1 MSVPIDG
8 IHQWHGGGAS
18 GILMK
23 QKSLKRR
30 YKRLQELL
38 VEARKNAGLS
48 QEAVAERIGQPQS
61 VVSKIES
68 GVRRLDVIEFMIV
81 MEAIDSDP
89 VDFIKK
95 LK

>member
-1 MSVPIDG
+1 MR
-8 IHQWHGGGAS
+8 
-18 GILMK
+18 

-30 YKRLQELL
+30 YKRFQELL

-68 GVRRLDVIEFMIV
+68 GVRRLDVVEFMAV
-81 MEAIDSDP
+81 MDAMDSDP

>member
-1 MSVPIDG
+1 MR
-8 IHQWHGGGAS
+8 
-18 GILMK
+18 

-30 YKRLQELL
+30 YKRFQELL

-61 VVSKIES
+61 VISKFES
-68 GVRRLDVIEFMIV
+68 GVRRLDVVEFMAV
-81 MEAIDSDP
+81 MEALGSDP

>member
-1 MSVPIDG
+1 MR
-8 IHQWHGGGAS
+8 
-18 GILMK
+18 

-30 YKRLQELL
+30 YKRFQELL
-38 VEARKNAGLS
+38 IEARRGAGLS

-68 GVRRLDVIEFMIV
+68 GVRRLDVVEFMIV
-81 MEAIDSDP
+81 MEAMDVDP
-89 VDFIKK
+89 VDLIQK

>member
-1 MSVPIDG
+1 MDVPIDENT
-8 IHQWHGGGAS
+8 QWHCRGAS
-18 GILMK
+18 GILMN

-30 YKRLQELL
+30 YKRFQELL
-38 VEARKNAGLS
+38 VEARRNAGLS

-68 GVRRLDVIEFMIV
+68 GVRRLDVVEFMV
-81 MEAIDSDP
+81 MMEAMDLDP
-89 VDFIKK
+89 VAFIKK

>member
-1 MSVPIDG
+1 MR
-8 IHQWHGGGAS
+8 
-18 GILMK
+18 

-30 YKRLQELL
+30 YKRFQELL
-38 VEARKNAGLS
+38 IEARKNAGLS

-68 GVRRLDVIEFMIV
+68 GIRRLDVVEFMIL
-81 MEAIDSDP
+81 MEAINYDP
-89 VDFIKK
+89 IDFIKK

>member
-1 MSVPIDG
+1 LTETLNEIV
-8 IHQWHGGGAS
+8 GGAS

-30 YKRLQELL
+30 YKRFQELL

-68 GVRRLDVIEFMIV
+68 GVRRLDVVEFMAV

-95 LK
+95 LR

>member
-1 MSVPIDG
+1 
-8 IHQWHGGGAS
+8 
-18 GILMK
+18 MK

-30 YKRLQELL
+30 YKRFQELL

-68 GVRRLDVIEFMIV
+68 GVRRLDVVEFMAV
-81 MEAIDSDP
+81 MEAMDTDP

>member
-1 MSVPIDG
+1 MDVAIDENT
-8 IHQWHGGGAS
+8 QWYCDGAS

-30 YKRLQELL
+30 YKRFQELL
-38 VEARKNAGLS
+38 IEARKNAGLS

-68 GVRRLDVIEFMIV
+68 GVRRLDVVEFMTV
-81 MEAIDSDP
+81 MEAMDVDP
-89 VDFIKK
+89 VDLIRK